1 MIEASAIN
9 NEISDDFDDAVRV
22 AVELGVRWIDVA
34 RVGGLWPTDLGEAK
48 LAAVRQTVRAAGL
61 RVGSID
67 GPAGRRTLLGPDAR
81 REEDRDLRR
90 ALEVAQRLGAPHV
103 RVFAPEVPE
112 PVRALP
118 RPDLEARLGEI
129 ADALRPWAEAAGDA
143 GVTLTLETEGVTY
156 TGTCAEMRRVVDAVG
171 HPSLAVLWDVTNSW
185 RLEGAHPAGYPLV
198 HGLVRRLHLKDARL
212 APHDP
217 GRPRETVPLGEGQ
230 VPYRRLLGDLA
241 ADGFSGC
248 AAVQTHLYGR
258 DPDKWPRLRRATIA
272 GLRHLQALLRDL
284 QATSRP
290 APAPAPAPA
299 G

>member
-22 AVELGVRWIDVA
+22 TVDLGIRWIDIA
-34 RVGGLWPTDLGEAK
+34 RVEGLWPTALDDGK
-48 LAAVRQTVRAAGL
+48 IAAMRQTLRAAGL

-67 GPAGRRTLLGPDAR
+67 GPAGRRPLLGEDAR

-90 ALEVAQRLGAPHV
+90 AVELARLFEAPYV

-112 PVRALP
+112 PVRSWP
-118 RPDLEARLGEI
+118 RPDLEARLPEI
-129 ADALRPWAEAAGDA
+129 VDVLRPWAEEAGAA
-143 GVTLTLETEGVTY
+143 GVTLTVETEGVTY

-185 RLEGAHPAGYPLV
+185 RLEGPHPAGYR
-198 HGLVRRLHLKDARL
+198 HIRGLVRRLHLKDARL
-212 APHDP
+212 DPQDP
-217 GRPRETVPLGEGQ
+217 GRVLETVPLGTGD
-230 VPYRRLLGDLA
+230 VPYRQLLGDLL

-258 DPDKWPRLRRATIA
+258 DPDKWTKLRQATIG
-272 GLRHLQALLRDL
+272 GLRHLKSLLQEL
-284 QATSRP
+284 QGTAPP
-290 APAPAPAPA
+290 APGAP
-299 G
+299 